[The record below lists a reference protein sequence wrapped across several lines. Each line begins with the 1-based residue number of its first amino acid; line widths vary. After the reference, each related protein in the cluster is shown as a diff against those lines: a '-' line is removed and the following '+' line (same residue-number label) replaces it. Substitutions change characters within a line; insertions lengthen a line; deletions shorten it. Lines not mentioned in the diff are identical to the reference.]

1 MMKSATHIDALEKK
15 VEEIFTWID
24 ECPNYKE
31 LITEL
36 ESVHLALVHRDKRIE
51 VLYEKIEHLLVVVA
65 KLSNGT
71 MDDIKN
77 DVKEAVNMI
86 QGELQ
91 ELKDKVNLLVRAAS
105 NPHMGAYEV
114 KNELMRRNVK
124 ELSVALGINNIVAT
138 KPRSLKYFLCDGP
151 HRVPHKVALHALRAI
166 WEEKGPKEEQGMEE
180 NDPLMGSAL
189 RFLRALEKQKPKEN
203 AKRGLMYVDLC
214 INGKATRAL
223 IDTGATNNFVV
234 DKMASR
240 FKLNIQ
246 EDVGK
251 IKAVNSKALNTVGI
265 ARRASC
271 QMGPWKVEINFTVS
285 PLDDFDVVISME
297 FLKQAR
303 AIPILATDYLIL
315 MGNKLCVVPITLGT
329 NRV

>member
-71 MDDIKN
+71 MDIKN

-105 NPHMGAYEV
+105 NPHMGAYEGH
-114 KNELMRRNVK
+114 M
-124 ELSVALGINNIVAT
+124 
-138 KPRSLKYFLCDGP
+138 
-151 HRVPHKVALHALRAI
+151 
-166 WEEKGPKEEQGMEE
+166 EEKGPKEEEQGMEE